1 MQKTKK
7 SVVKRFRISA
17 SGKVF
22 AYRAG
27 RRHLL
32 QTKNAK
38 RRRNLGRRFEVH
50 KTDTARIK
58 KCLPFGGR

>member
-7 SVVKRFRISA
+7 SVVKRFKISA
-17 SGKVF
+17 SGRVF
-22 AYRAG
+22 AYRPG

-38 RRRNLGRRFEVH
+38 RRRSLGRKTEVNE
-50 KTDTARIK
+50 TDTYRIK
-58 KCLPFGGR
+58 ACLPFGGR

>member
-17 SGKVF
+17 GGKVF
-22 AYRAG
+22 AYHPG

-32 QTKNAK
+32 QTKSAK
-38 RRRNLGRRFEVH
+38 RRRALGRRLQVSASVESHV
-50 KTDTARIK
+50 TR
-58 KCLPFGGR
+58 CLPFGSR

>member
-7 SVVKRFRISA
+7 SVVKRFHISA

-22 AYRAG
+22 CYRAG

-32 QTKNAK
+32 QTKSAK
-38 RRRNLGRRFEVH
+38 RRRSLGRRMQVSAAVVSH
-50 KTDTARIK
+50 VTR
-58 KCLPFGGR
+58 CLPFGGR

>member
-17 SGKVF
+17 SGRVF
-22 AYRAG
+22 YSRAG

-32 QTKNAK
+32 QTKSAK
-38 RRRNLGRRFEVH
+38 RRRSLGRKTEVH
-50 KTDTARIK
+50 PTDTYRIK
-58 KCLPFGGR
+58 GSLPFGGR

>member
-7 SVVKRFRISA
+7 SVVKRFKISA
-17 SGKVF
+17 SGRVF

-32 QTKNAK
+32 QTKSAK
-38 RRRNLGRRFEVH
+38 RRRALGRRMEVSATRVSH
-50 KTDTARIK
+50 ITR
-58 KCLPFGGR
+58 CLPFGGR

>member
-17 SGKVF
+17 SGRVF
-22 AYRAG
+22 YSRAG

-32 QTKNAK
+32 QTKSAK
-38 RRRNLGRRFEVH
+38 RRRSLGRKTEVN
-50 KTDTARIK
+50 KTDTYRIK
-58 KCLPFGGR
+58 ACLPFGGR

>member
-7 SVVKRFRISA
+7 SVVKRFKISA

-32 QTKNAK
+32 QTKSAK
-38 RRRNLGRRFEVH
+38 RRRALGRRMQVSSAVESHV
-50 KTDTARIK
+50 TR
-58 KCLPFGGR
+58 CLPFGGR